1 MKKKIIVCIFA
12 LLILAT
18 ALIFIKGAVDS
29 YRYDIN
35 PANGVDIFEG
45 LGAVLTVIVGTFV
58 IFYELD
64 LFYLVYYFLI
74 KPKTMAKSI
83 LNILSNF
90 VLLLI
95 FAGNHIARLFAITE
109 EVIVPISLF
118 FLYVI
123 FRIVYIVLAFFLP
136 DPKRESTFLKVL
148 FFFLL
153 TKSLFGG
160 TIWMLY
166 GNLIFSKSGRTH
178 YESDRCF
185 DYDASRYRRFVRDA
199 KGKRY
204 GLPLLSACH
213 LGYNSVYRGKRQDN
227 FRRLRRHRRGNF
239 YVLVRLDCP
248 CNLEFH

>member
-1 MKKKIIVCIFA
+1 MKKKIIVCIFV

-18 ALIFIKGAVDS
+18 AFVFIKGAVDS

-35 PANGVDIFEG
+35 PANGVDVFEG
-45 LGAVLTVIVGTFV
+45 LGAVLTIMVGAFV

-83 LNILSNF
+83 LNILSNS

-123 FRIVYIVLAFFLP
+123 FRIVYIVLAFSP
-136 DPKRESTFLKVL
+136 AGPK
-148 FFFLL
+148 
-153 TKSLFGG
+153 
-160 TIWMLY
+160 
-166 GNLIFSKSGRTH
+166 
-178 YESDRCF
+178 
-185 DYDASRYRRFVRDA
+185 A
-199 KGKRY
+199 
-204 GLPLLSACH
+204 
-213 LGYNSVYRGKRQDN
+213 
-227 FRRLRRHRRGNF
+227 
-239 YVLVRLDCP
+239 
-248 CNLEFH
+248 

>member
-1 MKKKIIVCIFA
+1 MKKRIIVCIFV

-18 ALIFIKGAVDS
+18 AFVFIKGAVDS

-35 PANGVDIFEG
+35 PANGVDVFEG

-74 KPKTMAKSI
+74 KPKTRAKSI

-123 FRIVYIVLAFFLP
+123 FRIVYIVLAFSP
-136 DPKRESTFLKVL
+136 AGPK
-148 FFFLL
+148 
-153 TKSLFGG
+153 
-160 TIWMLY
+160 
-166 GNLIFSKSGRTH
+166 
-178 YESDRCF
+178 
-185 DYDASRYRRFVRDA
+185 A
-199 KGKRY
+199 
-204 GLPLLSACH
+204 
-213 LGYNSVYRGKRQDN
+213 
-227 FRRLRRHRRGNF
+227 
-239 YVLVRLDCP
+239 
-248 CNLEFH
+248 

>member
-1 MKKKIIVCIFA
+1 MKKKIIVCIFV

-18 ALIFIKGAVDS
+18 AFVFIKGAVDS
-29 YRYDIN
+29 YRYDMD
-35 PANGVDIFEG
+35 PANGVDVFEG
-45 LGAVLTVIVGTFV
+45 LGAVLTIMVGAFV

-123 FRIVYIVLAFFLP
+123 FRIVYIVLAFSP
-136 DPKRESTFLKVL
+136 AGPK
-148 FFFLL
+148 
-153 TKSLFGG
+153 
-160 TIWMLY
+160 
-166 GNLIFSKSGRTH
+166 
-178 YESDRCF
+178 
-185 DYDASRYRRFVRDA
+185 A
-199 KGKRY
+199 
-204 GLPLLSACH
+204 
-213 LGYNSVYRGKRQDN
+213 
-227 FRRLRRHRRGNF
+227 
-239 YVLVRLDCP
+239 
-248 CNLEFH
+248 

>member
-1 MKKKIIVCIFA
+1 MKKKIIVCIFV

-18 ALIFIKGAVDS
+18 AFVFIKGAVDS
-29 YRYDIN
+29 YRYDMD

-45 LGAVLTVIVGTFV
+45 LGAVLTIMIGAFV

-95 FAGNHIARLFAITE
+95 FAGNHIARFFAITE

-123 FRIVYIVLAFFLP
+123 FRIVYIVLAFFP
-136 DPKRESTFLKVL
+136 AGPK
-148 FFFLL
+148 
-153 TKSLFGG
+153 
-160 TIWMLY
+160 
-166 GNLIFSKSGRTH
+166 
-178 YESDRCF
+178 
-185 DYDASRYRRFVRDA
+185 A
-199 KGKRY
+199 
-204 GLPLLSACH
+204 
-213 LGYNSVYRGKRQDN
+213 
-227 FRRLRRHRRGNF
+227 
-239 YVLVRLDCP
+239 
-248 CNLEFH
+248 

>member
-1 MKKKIIVCIFA
+1 MKKKIIVCIFV

-18 ALIFIKGAVDS
+18 AFVFIKGAVDS
-29 YRYDIN
+29 YRYDMD
-35 PANGVDIFEG
+35 PANGVDVFEG

-118 FLYVI
+118 FLYLI
-123 FRIVYIVLAFFLP
+123 FRIVYIVLFFSAG
-136 DPKRESTFLKVL
+136 PK
-148 FFFLL
+148 
-153 TKSLFGG
+153 
-160 TIWMLY
+160 
-166 GNLIFSKSGRTH
+166 
-178 YESDRCF
+178 
-185 DYDASRYRRFVRDA
+185 A
-199 KGKRY
+199 
-204 GLPLLSACH
+204 
-213 LGYNSVYRGKRQDN
+213 
-227 FRRLRRHRRGNF
+227 
-239 YVLVRLDCP
+239 
-248 CNLEFH
+248 